1 MYTVVVAD
9 MAGWHP
15 TQKCC
20 VPPFSAEPRIGT
32 GEIHFAILMCILV
45 TQFCAVLNRITT
57 QISFLPLIFF
67 FSETGVKKEVQKD
80 QDASRPTVS
89 SPKKSAA
96 TATKL
101 HSPGIYEPGSI
112 VSGKT

>member
-1 MYTVVVAD
+1 MYLSDTVL
-9 MAGWHP
+9 
-15 TQKCC
+15 C
-20 VPPFSAEPRIGT
+20 
-32 GEIHFAILMCILV
+32 
-45 TQFCAVLNRITT
+45 
-57 QISFLPLIFF
+57 SFEQNYNPNIFFTFDFF

-80 QDASRPTVS
+80 QDASRPAVS

-101 HSPGIYEPGSI
+101 QSPGIYEPGSI